1 MVTLDCES
9 LEHKSATVFVTD
21 AGTHLLQQTCIML
34 DKVTANVQL
43 PTPKFELGPLQFIA
57 NILVRV
63 DSVVGGRF
71 AFIF

>member
-1 MVTLDCES
+1 
-9 LEHKSATVFVTD
+9 
-21 AGTHLLQQTCIML
+21 ML